1 MAEDSWKRHDADHL
15 MPLNHDWIHVRRRM
29 AAHKVSPVTAPADRK
44 LRARCEMSRLT
55 LLAQKAA
62 VHNALRIMRQ
72 NAARN
77 LTARRKLIDVFK
89 RSIELHQIVTGVLPA
104 KVP

>member
-1 MAEDSWKRHDADHL
+1 
-15 MPLNHDWIHVRRRM
+15 
-29 AAHKVSPVTAPADRK
+29 
-44 LRARCEMSRLT
+44 MSRLT

-62 VHNALRIMRQ
+62 VRNALGIMRQ

-77 LTARRKLIDVFK
+77 LAARRKLLDVFK
-89 RSIELHQIVTGVLPA
+89 RSIELHQIVTGILPA